1 MVKIL
6 LNGQR
11 NIKKYIDGLNKK
23 KNEQNRDVLV
33 KYNQSKQ
40 IDKNIQRSFN
50 GGYLFLQQIYHALRL
65 HKVCHDIS
73 DHRPL

>member
-11 NIKKYIDGLNKK
+11 NIKKYIDGLNTK

-50 GGYLFLQQIYHALRL
+50 GGYLFLQQIYHALRI
-65 HKVCHDIS
+65 HKENKAY
-73 DHRPL
+73 